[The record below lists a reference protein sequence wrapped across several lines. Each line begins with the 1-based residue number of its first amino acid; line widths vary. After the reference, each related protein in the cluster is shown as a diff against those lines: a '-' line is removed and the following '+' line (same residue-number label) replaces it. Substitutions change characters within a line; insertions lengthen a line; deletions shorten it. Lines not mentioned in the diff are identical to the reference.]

1 MWVIEPSTILS
12 QIGNVL
18 LSKTGLYEAAILLEE
33 LGYAGIKR
41 GHNSPK
47 FFFVTC

>member
-1 MWVIEPSTILS
+1 MLVIEPSTILS
-12 QIGNVL
+12 QIGNAH
-18 LSKTGLYEAAILLEE
+18 LSQSRLYEAAILLEE

>member
-18 LSKTGLYEAAILLEE
+18 LSKTGLYETAIFLEE

>member
-12 QIGNVL
+12 QIGNIL
-18 LSKTGLYEAAILLEE
+18 LSKTGLYETAILLEE

>member
-12 QIGNVL
+12 QIGNVH
-18 LSKTGLYEAAILLEE
+18 LSQTRLYEAAILLEE